1 MFDPL
6 GVGLAALLAGSIYLL
21 TVGRWLLPE
30 RQSVFQQAADVCE
43 YAVEMLVEIDGPVA
57 GQAIADAGLRQL
69 AGSYL
74 VELIREERPHPAVS
88 PHMRL
93 KGGDRLVFIGGTNAV
108 AELRAIPGLRPATDQ
123 LFKLS
128 GNGERKLVEVVLS
141 SFSPA
146 VGRTLVQCA
155 FRSRYRSE
163 EHTSELQSLMRIS
176 YAVFCLKKKTTEE

>member
-30 RQSVFQQAADVCE
+30 RQSVFHQAADVCE

-74 VELIREERPHPAVS
+74 VELICEERPHPAVS

-93 KGGDRLVFIGGTNAV
+93 KGGDRLVFICGTHEIGIASCRERVCRYVEIWVGAV
-108 AELRAIPGLRPATDQ
+108 I
-123 LFKLS
+123 F
-128 GNGERKLVEVVLS
+128 N
-141 SFSPA
+141 
-146 VGRTLVQCA
+146 
-155 FRSRYRSE
+155 
-163 EHTSELQSLMRIS
+163 
-176 YAVFCLKKKTTEE
+176 KKTRN

>member
-1 MFDPL
+1 
-6 GVGLAALLAGSIYLL
+6 
-21 TVGRWLLPE
+21 
-30 RQSVFQQAADVCE
+30 
-43 YAVEMLVEIDGPVA
+43 
-57 GQAIADAGLRQL
+57 
-69 AGSYL
+69 
-74 VELIREERPHPAVS
+74 
-88 PHMRL
+88 MRL

-146 VGRTLVQCA
+146 VGRTLVQSA
-155 FRSRYRSE
+155 FRSRYNAAVLAISRRGQRMHHKPGSVELQRSE

-176 YAVFCLKKKTTEE
+176 YAVFCLTKKKNQYEPINSQQPHDEYDNHIN

>member
-1 MFDPL
+1 
-6 GVGLAALLAGSIYLL
+6 
-21 TVGRWLLPE
+21 
-30 RQSVFQQAADVCE
+30 
-43 YAVEMLVEIDGPVA
+43 
-57 GQAIADAGLRQL
+57 
-69 AGSYL
+69 
-74 VELIREERPHPAVS
+74 
-88 PHMRL
+88 MRL

-155 FRSRYRSE
+155 FRIRYNDAVLAISRRGQRLHHQPGSV
-163 EHTSELQSLMRIS
+163 ELQADDTLLVETDDGFVERHGTPQIGRAH
-176 YAVFCLKKKTTEE
+176 AVPPVPTA